1 LVASLHPSPSGI
13 AGQRQKKVGQWM
25 AFSQFSHLF
34 FGLDVFVAQLA
45 LLFAA
50 VFAWHLF
57 FYAQIYQ

>member
-1 LVASLHPSPSGI
+1 MDGLFPI
-13 AGQRQKKVGQWM
+13 
-25 AFSQFSHLF
+25 SHLF

-57 FYAQIYQ
+57 FMLELTNKLFILLFGF